1 MKLMKKQKYKYIRL
15 FTFLGL
21 IAVLSL
27 QTVWIY
33 NTYMLIRYNIQ
44 KDCCEVLEEAIENEM
59 KIRMACTPEGNT
71 SHRR

>member
-1 MKLMKKQKYKYIRL
+1 MKKQKYKYIRL

-33 NTYMLIRYNIQ
+33 NTYPLAELI
-44 KDCCEVLEEAIENEM
+44 
-59 KIRMACTPEGNT
+59 
-71 SHRR
+71 